1 MARSRLLTSS
11 VLTAL
16 AEQLR
21 FAPKAAAR
29 RHIER
34 AEHLATIIEPD
45 SLYPEDFIAQQITG
59 FRPEIDTPALLPG
72 TVVLADLGPLVE
84 RLCTAAA
91 YEAHDLMSPEWQSIE
106 QVCAQLNLSRRT
118 LERMRRAGLLSRRV
132 KRAGGRGHGSWAVV
146 FHGAAVKR
154 FVGANAE
161 RIAAA
166 TKQKRLSDAER
177 TAAKESLRAAIGAG
191 ASRTSAA
198 RAVAAVTGHSVPT
211 LVRATA
217 RDKQEQTGPKD
228 RALRCATAWRAM
240 HVGIRAAEIAK
251 AWNCNAASVQR
262 DADLH
267 VMQSLLACGLATPE
281 AAANARAG
289 GVALAAA
296 GKLPAAFGEPADATV
311 AEMVTTAMALG
322 WPDPKAER
330 VLATAAWHC
339 VAAAAATLAKI
350 SVLHPGTTQLDAVLT
365 GLLTASRLR
374 AELVRSQRRLLL
386 ETVKAVTGSELTEH
400 DAKRAAMLADAAFAA
415 TAEAARRFDPFKG
428 GRLAAPAGLAM
439 NRALIKL
446 WDRIINDAAR
456 PNGEIG
462 RVAGSSA
469 ARPIRAT
476 AIEPVAMQPPR
487 LRDWSREIDAWQFL
501 AEPNWRAIDG
511 AAALKPA
518 WRTLLAQ
525 RFGWSRYGAGLPMSL
540 AELAADRSVVP
551 AQIVRTQRAA
561 MREIVRAR
569 EDRT

>member
-29 RHIER
+29 RHVER
-34 AEHLATIIEPD
+34 AEQLATIIETD

-59 FRPEIDTPALLPG
+59 FRPAIDTPALLPG

-91 YEAHDLMSPEWQSIE
+91 YGAHELTGPQWQSIE
-106 QVCAQLNLSRRT
+106 QVCAQLQVSRRT
-118 LERMRRAGLLSRRV
+118 LERMRRAGLLSRRM
-132 KRAGGRGHGSWAVV
+132 KLTGGRGEGSWAVA
-146 FHGAAVKR
+146 FNAAVVKR
-154 FVGANAE
+154 FAGANAG

-166 TKQKRLSDAER
+166 GKQKRLSGAER
-177 TAAKESLRAAIGAG
+177 AAATESLRAAIGAG
-191 ASRTSAA
+191 ASRTGAA
-198 RAVAAVTGHSVPT
+198 RAVAAATGHSVAT

-217 RDKQEQTGPKD
+217 KDAGEAGPRDRT
-228 RALRCATAWRAM
+228 LRCAAAWRAM
-240 HVGIRAAEIAK
+240 HFGIRATEIAR
-251 AWNCNAASVQR
+251 AWNCNSASVQR

-267 VMQSLLACGLATPE
+267 VLRKLLACGLGTPE

-289 GVALAAA
+289 GVALEEA
-296 GKLPAAFGEPADATV
+296 GKLPAAFGEPGDGLV
-311 AEMVTTAMALG
+311 AEMVAGALALG

-339 VAAAAATLAKI
+339 VAVASRALERI

-365 GLLTASRLR
+365 DLLTASRLR

-386 ETVKAVTGSELTEH
+386 ETVKAVTGSELIEH
-400 DAKRAAMLADAAFAA
+400 DVKRAATLTDAAFAA
-415 TAEAARRFDPFKG
+415 TAEAVGRFDPYKG

-446 WDRIINDAAR
+446 WDRMVNDAAR
-456 PNGEIG
+456 PKGEIG
-462 RVAGSSA
+462 RVAGSGVA
-469 ARPIRAT
+469 KPMRAK
-476 AIEPVAMQPPR
+476 AIEQVAAQPPR
-487 LRDWSREIDAWQFL
+487 LRDWSREIDPWQFL

-511 AAALKPA
+511 AAALKPL

-525 RFGWSRYGAGLPMSL
+525 RFGWSRYGAALPVSL
-540 AELAADRSVVP
+540 TELAALRGVVT

-561 MREIVRAR
+561 LREIVRAR
-569 EDRT
+569 GDRS